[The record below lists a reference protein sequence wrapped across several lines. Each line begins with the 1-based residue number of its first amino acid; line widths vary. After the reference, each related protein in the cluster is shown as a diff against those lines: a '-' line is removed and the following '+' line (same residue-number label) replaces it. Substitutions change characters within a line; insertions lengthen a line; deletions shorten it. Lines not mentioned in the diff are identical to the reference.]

1 MTQSLVTKIVD
12 NLQINVKDI
21 HVRIEHQ
28 DNIEIENSFSLGITL
43 QEIDLYTTDDQWNRV
58 YLDRSKGN
66 MQNLEM
72 HKVLRIKN
80 FGIYYKT
87 NERNL
92 IANITNSDID
102 AQTEERGSML

>member
-1 MTQSLVTKIVD
+1 
-12 NLQINVKDI
+12 
-21 HVRIEHQ
+21 
-28 DNIEIENSFSLGITL
+28 
-43 QEIDLYTTDDQWNRV
+43 
-58 YLDRSKGN
+58 

-102 AQTEERGSML
+102 EQTEERGSMLQMYAKYNEESSPRAGCIMKHEDDYLISPIQLDVKLTQREPDTALANRSCLMNLSVELRNFCITV